1 MGSAIFCSTFFIGSA
16 YFSISNTFSFNII
29 LGSSSR
35 AIFRQNLSLPSTEV
49 NAYWEWDSGGGIFL
63 PYTVIASV
71 DIETAYLK
79 KSPSLDLSTSTSKL
93 PYLIDFNKKTQCRHG
108 YGTKRAIRRII
119 LTCSLQRYLQDL
131 SRSPVL
137 PSNSYTTPAA
147 SVLTSKKVSKS
158 STKTTPHSTSTKS
171 RGTSSSS
178 TSSSSSSSTFS
189 APVSSSTRGS
199 TGRGTSAQMS
209 GAVTRS
215 KARKTEIT
223 STSSRTKT
231 SAGEGER
238 RREGDGG
245 REGRDSGKGGRDR
258 QRQRKIIMISLFFR

>member
-1 MGSAIFCSTFFIGSA
+1 M
-16 YFSISNTFSFNII
+16 

-35 AIFRQNLSLPSTEV
+35 AIFRQNISLPSTEV
-49 NAYWEWDSGGGIFL
+49 NAYWEWDSGGGTFL

-71 DIETAYLK
+71 DIETAYLRR
-79 KSPSLDLSTSTSKL
+79 SPSLDLSTSTSKL

-108 YGTKRAIRRII
+108 YGTIRAIRRIQ
-119 LTCSLQRYLQDL
+119 LMYSLQRYLQDL
-131 SRSPVL
+131 SRSPIL

-147 SVLTSKKVSKS
+147 SVLTNTKVSKS
-158 STKTTPHSTSTKS
+158 SAKTTPHSTSTKS
-171 RGTSSSS
+171 RGASSSS
-178 TSSSSSSSTFS
+178 TSSSSSSSTHS

-199 TGRGTSAQMS
+199 AGRGTSAQMS

-223 STSSRTKT
+223 STSSRTKA

-238 RREGDGG
+238 RREGMEGEKE
-245 REGRDSGKGGRDR
+245 REGGRDR

>member
-1 MGSAIFCSTFFIGSA
+1 MDQL
-16 YFSISNTFSFNII
+16 ISVFLKHLVLISF

-35 AIFRQNLSLPSTEV
+35 AICRQNLSLPSTEV
-49 NAYWEWDSGGGIFL
+49 NAYWEWDSGGGTYL

-71 DIETAYLK
+71 DIETAYLRR
-79 KSPSLDLSTSTSKL
+79 SPSLDLSTSTSKL
-93 PYLIDFNKKTQCRHG
+93 PYSIDFNKMTQCRHG

-119 LTCSLQRYLQDL
+119 LIYSLQRYLQDL
-131 SRSPVL
+131 SKSPVL

-147 SVLTSKKVSKS
+147 SVLTNTKVFKS
-158 STKTTPHSTSTKS
+158 SAKTTSHSTKS

-178 TSSSSSSSTFS
+178 TSSSSSSSTLS

-215 KARKTEIT
+215 KARKTET
-223 STSSRTKT
+223 ASTSSRTKA

-238 RREGDGG
+238 G
-245 REGRDSGKGGRDR
+245 R
-258 QRQRKIIMISLFFR
+258 

>member
-1 MGSAIFCSTFFIGSA
+1 M
-16 YFSISNTFSFNII
+16 
-29 LGSSSR
+29 
-35 AIFRQNLSLPSTEV
+35 
-49 NAYWEWDSGGGIFL
+49 NAYWEWDSGGGTYL

-71 DIETAYLK
+71 DIETAYLR

-93 PYLIDFNKKTQCRHG
+93 PYLIDFKKLTQCRHG
-108 YGTKRAIRRII
+108 YGTKRAIRRIQ
-119 LTCSLQRYLQDL
+119 LMYSLQRYLQDL
-131 SRSPVL
+131 SRSSVL

-147 SVLTSKKVSKS
+147 SVLTNTKVSKS
-158 STKTTPHSTSTKS
+158 SAKTIPHSTSTKS

-178 TSSSSSSSTFS
+178 TSSSSSSTHS
-189 APVSSSTRGS
+189 APVLSSTRGS
-199 TGRGTSAQMS
+199 TGRGTSAQIS

-223 STSSRTKT
+223 STSSRTKA

-258 QRQRKIIMISLFFR
+258 QRQRKIIMISLFLR

>member
-1 MGSAIFCSTFFIGSA
+1 MHFGKKLEATFLLDQL
-16 YFSISNTFSFNII
+16 ISVFLKHLVLISF

-35 AIFRQNLSLPSTEV
+35 AICRQNLSLPSTEV
-49 NAYWEWDSGGGIFL
+49 NAYWEWDSGGGTFL

-79 KSPSLDLSTSTSKL
+79 RSPSLDLSTSTSKL
-93 PYLIDFNKKTQCRHG
+93 PYYIDFNKMTQRCHG
-108 YGTKRAIRRII
+108 YGTIRTIRRIQ
-119 LTCSLQRYLQDL
+119 LMYSLQRYLQDL
-131 SRSPVL
+131 SKSSVL

-158 STKTTPHSTSTKS
+158 SAKTTPHSTSTKS

-178 TSSSSSSSTFS
+178 TSSSSSSSTHS

-199 TGRGTSAQMS
+199 TGRGSSAQMS

-215 KARKTEIT
+215 KARKTGTT
-223 STSSRTKT
+223 STNSRMKA

-238 RREGDGG
+238 RREGMEGG
-245 REGRDSGKGGRDR
+245 RKGGRDR
-258 QRQRKIIMISLFFR
+258 QRQRRIIMISLFFR

>member
-1 MGSAIFCSTFFIGSA
+1 MAKNLRLRFLLDQL
-16 YFSISNTFSFNII
+16 ISVFLIHFVLISF

-35 AIFRQNLSLPSTEV
+35 AIFRQNLSLPSTEM
-49 NAYWEWDSGGGIFL
+49 NAYWEWDSGGGTFL

-71 DIETAYLK
+71 DIETAYLRR
-79 KSPSLDLSTSTSKL
+79 SPSLDLSTSTSKL

-108 YGTKRAIRRII
+108 YGTIRGIRRIQ
-119 LTCSLQRYLQDL
+119 LMYSLQRYLQDL
-131 SRSPVL
+131 SRSSVL

-147 SVLTSKKVSKS
+147 SVLTNTKVSKS
-158 STKTTPHSTSTKS
+158 SAKTTPHSTSTKS

-178 TSSSSSSSTFS
+178 TSSSSSSTHP
-189 APVSSSTRGS
+189 ASTRGS
-199 TGRGTSAQMS
+199 TGRGSSAQMS

-223 STSSRTKT
+223 STSSRSKA

-245 REGRDSGKGGRDR
+245 RERRDSGKGGRDR
-258 QRQRKIIMISLFFR
+258 QRHNDFFIF